1 MPCGFLPWGLS
12 NTYPQARAV
21 PTSVACDGQM
31 SDNPKQE
38 QVMTTGGYA
47 VRWLGAATAEGP
59 VRLIAA

>member
-38 QVMTTGGYA
+38 QVMTTGG
-47 VRWLGAATAEGP
+47 
-59 VRLIAA
+59 